1 MGRMRKRTDA
11 IGEGMSEPKPNA
23 GVLLGLAALNSF
35 GGVMSAIKSG
45 IPYES
50 IRPALSKEM
59 RYLFETPFDE
69 LKKDLDVKISFDGI
83 VLTEYF

>member
-1 MGRMRKRTDA
+1 
-11 IGEGMSEPKPNA
+11 MSEPKPSA

-35 GGVMSAIKSG
+35 EGVISAIKDGYS
-45 IPYES
+45 YES
-50 IRPALSKEM
+50 IRPLLSKEM